1 MNGFLELL
9 ALSTLMGLSIFLS
22 LPIVLRKAM
31 DSRTI
36 TVLNAAAIGILIFLV
51 ADVYANASAIMFP
64 SGYVGAGLPVAIFTA
79 GFLGC
84 FLVLFV
90 LARPSPGAAAAT
102 PNSLALIIAIAI
114 AFQNLT
120 EGLVF
125 GAAWALGITGLLV
138 VIFVGFFL
146 QNVTE
151 GFPIAAPYFGFER
164 PPIARLA
171 TYFVLGGMPTVV
183 GGVVGYYWN
192 SANLDV
198 LFDSL
203 AIGAVVYA
211 VLPMVRS
218 AFRGAATPGESRT
231 RHDLVYLGL
240 AAGFVVGFL
249 VNAI

>member
-1 MNGFLELL
+1 MSSFAELV
-9 ALSTLMGLSIFLS
+9 ALSTIMGLSIFLS

-31 DSRTI
+31 NSRTI
-36 TVLNAAAIGILIFLV
+36 AVLNAAAIGILVFLV
-51 ADVYANASAIMFP
+51 ADVYANAAAIMFP
-64 SGYVGAGLPVAIFTA
+64 GGYVGALVPVAIFTA

-84 FLVLFV
+84 FLLLFL
-90 LARPSPGAAAAT
+90 LARPSPGAQAAS
-102 PNSLALIIAIAI
+102 PNSLALIIAVAI

-151 GFPIAAPYFGFER
+151 GFPIAAPYFGFDR
-164 PPIARLA
+164 PPIARLGA
-171 TYFVLGGMPTVV
+171 YFVLGGMPTLL
-183 GGVVGYYWN
+183 GGIIGFYWN
-192 SANLDV
+192 SNNLDV

-203 AIGAVVYA
+203 AIGAIVYA
-211 VLPMVRS
+211 ILPMVKS
-218 AFRGAATPGESRT
+218 AFRGASTPGESRT
-231 RHDLVYLGL
+231 RQDLVYLGL
-240 AAGFVVGFL
+240 AAGFAVGFL